1 MEESSDES
9 GEMITK
15 EEAEVAELEQ
25 KTAGLA
31 MTQSPVSPPAPLPSF
46 MTQTTPGGSV
56 PSQTVPGPTHT
67 TAGVQGPT
75 HSTAGVPGPTH
86 TTAGLPGPTQ
96 TATPGVPGPPP
107 TATPG
112 VPGPP
117 PTATPGVPGPAVG
130 VTQVSTGVPTVPTP
144 QWTPQQPVSPQ
155 QTPQVPPVYP
165 PQTVPQFHQVQ
176 APAPIERPIDVS
188 QSIQIP
194 EGTEMV
200 PMSPQSPD
208 QKGGLFGWFS
218 GNKMISKVVEKT
230 KSSMENMITM
240 MDPGMKEVIRT
251 GGDIC
256 IAVTSTKE
264 NKVGAIREAFQQM
277 FGKAIVMGEESQ
289 ATTAAQPVGFTAG
302 LKGAEE
308 RIQNLRQSGTIDEN
322 QAIVSVEG
330 FIIEMLPDRWYE
342 MSCLVL
348 QDPMHRIDLQTFSQ
362 PSPIPA
368 EYILK
373 AQDRTPADYP
383 LRWLGLA
390 VTIGQVIEETLPHIG
405 HADWQN
411 GIVGV
416 SRRESLLLAAKSLA
430 YMYKQRLPTTFV
442 S

>member
-1 MEESSDES
+1 MMEESSDES
-9 GEMITK
+9 GEMISK

-25 KTAGLA
+25 KTSVDLDIGI
-31 MTQSPVSPPAPLPSF
+31 TQSGIAPPAPLPSF
-46 MTQTTPGGSV
+46 ISQAPPGGTLTGQGTTQFSTATPNIPA
-56 PSQTVPGPTHT
+56 PSQTQSVP
-67 TAGVQGPT
+67 
-75 HSTAGVPGPTH
+75 
-86 TTAGLPGPTQ
+86 
-96 TATPGVPGPPP
+96 
-107 TATPG
+107 
-112 VPGPP
+112 
-117 PTATPGVPGPAVG
+117 
-130 VTQVSTGVPTVPTP
+130 QV
-144 QWTPQQPVSPQ
+144 PVSPQ
-155 QTPQVPPVYP
+155 MPAVPSVPTHISPAIPQP
-165 PQTVPQFHQVQ
+165 HQIQ
-176 APAPIERPIDVS
+176 APAPIESPIEVS
-188 QSIQIP
+188 SSIPIP
-194 EGTEMV
+194 ESEMT
-200 PMSPQSPD
+200 PISPQSPD
-208 QKGGLFGWFS
+208 QKGGLFGWLS

-230 KSSMENMITM
+230 KSSMENMITI

-251 GGDIC
+251 GGDVC

-264 NKVGAIREAFQQM
+264 SKVGAIREAFQQT
-277 FGKAIVMGEESQ
+277 FGKAIVIGKESQ
-289 ATTAAQPVGFTAG
+289 ATTAAQPVGFTSG

-308 RIQNLRQSGTIDEN
+308 RIQNLRQSGTVEEN

-348 QDPMHRIDLQTFSQ
+348 QDPVHRIDLQSFSQ

-373 AQDRTPADYP
+373 AQDRTPTDYS

-390 VTIGQVIEETLPHIG
+390 VTIGQVIEEALPHIG

-430 YMYKQRLPTTFV
+430 YMYKQRLPTAFV

>member
-1 MEESSDES
+1 MMEESSHSSDES
-9 GEMITK
+9 GEMISK

-25 KTAGLA
+25 KTSAIGI
-31 MTQSPVSPPAPLPSF
+31 TQSTIAPPAPLPSF
-46 MTQTTPGGSV
+46 ISQTPPGG
-56 PSQTVPGPTHT
+56 T
-67 TAGVQGPT
+67 
-75 HSTAGVPGPTH
+75 
-86 TTAGLPGPTQ
+86 LPTQ
-96 TATPGVPGPPP
+96 GI
-107 TATPG
+107 
-112 VPGPP
+112 
-117 PTATPGVPGPAVG
+117 
-130 VTQVSTGVPTVPTP
+130 TQVSMATP
-144 QWTPQQPVSPQ
+144 NIPASPQTQPIPQVPVSPQ
-155 QTPQVPPVYP
+155 MPAVPGIAAHITTTTTTPQ
-165 PQTVPQFHQVQ
+165 QSQVQ
-176 APAPIERPIDVS
+176 APAPIESPIDVS
-188 QSIQIP
+188 SSIQIP
-194 EGTEMV
+194 ESEM
-200 PMSPQSPD
+200 PPISPQSPD

-230 KSSMENMITM
+230 KSSMENMITI

-251 GGDIC
+251 GGDVC

-264 NKVGAIREAFQQM
+264 SKVGAIREAFQQT
-277 FGKAIVMGEESQ
+277 FGKAIVMGRESQ

-308 RIQNLRQSGTIDEN
+308 RIQNLRQSGNVEEN
-322 QAIVSVEG
+322 QPIVSVEG

-348 QDPMHRIDLQTFSQ
+348 QDPIHRIDLQTFSQ

-390 VTIGQVIEETLPHIG
+390 VTIGQVIEEALPHIG

-430 YMYKQRLPTTFV
+430 YMYKQRLPTAFV

>member
-25 KTAGLA
+25 KPTDTTSEITAVGI
-31 MTQSPVSPPAPLPSF
+31 TQSSVAPPAPLPSF
-46 MTQTTPGGSV
+46 LTQTAAGGSV
-56 PSQTVPGPTHT
+56 PTQMATG
-67 TAGVQGPT
+67 TA
-75 HSTAGVPGPTH
+75 
-86 TTAGLPGPTQ
+86 
-96 TATPGVPGPPP
+96 
-107 TATPG
+107 
-112 VPGPP
+112 
-117 PTATPGVPGPAVG
+117 
-130 VTQVSTGVPTVPTP
+130 QVSTGVPTVAASQVAP
-144 QWTPQQPVSPQ
+144 QPQVSPQ
-155 QTPQVPPVYP
+155 MSSVAPSPGPLPQS
-165 PQTVPQFHQVQ
+165 HQIQ
-176 APAPIERPIDVS
+176 APGPIESPIDVS
-188 QSIQIP
+188 SSIHIP
-194 EGTEMV
+194 EGEMT
-200 PMSPQSPD
+200 PESPQSPD
-208 QKGGLFGWFS
+208 QKAGLFGWLS

-251 GGDIC
+251 GGDVC

-264 NKVGAIREAFQQM
+264 SKVGAIREAFQST
-277 FGKAIVMGEESQ
+277 FGKAIVIGKESQ

-308 RIQNLRQSGTIDEN
+308 RIQNLRQSGTVDEN

-348 QDPMHRIDLQTFSQ
+348 QDPEHRIDLQTFSQ

-368 EYILK
+368 EYILT

-390 VTIGQVIEETLPHIG
+390 VTIGQVIEEAMPHIG

-411 GIVGV
+411 AVVGV
-416 SRRESLLLAAKSLA
+416 SRRESLLLAAKALA
-430 YMYKQRLPTTFV
+430 YMYKQRLPTAFV

>member
-1 MEESSDES
+1 MMEESSDES
-9 GEMITK
+9 GEMISK
-15 EEAEVAELEQ
+15 EEAEVAELEH
-25 KTAGLA
+25 KTAAIG
-31 MTQSPVSPPAPLPSF
+31 MTQSDISSPAPLPSFIREKSPGGTMSGQGGTVAPMSPPAPLPSF
-46 MTQTTPGGSV
+46 IRETSPGGALLTQGTTQVPMSVSSVPAPPKTQTIP
-56 PSQTVPGPTHT
+56 
-67 TAGVQGPT
+67 
-75 HSTAGVPGPTH
+75 
-86 TTAGLPGPTQ
+86 
-96 TATPGVPGPPP
+96 
-107 TATPG
+107 
-112 VPGPP
+112 
-117 PTATPGVPGPAVG
+117 
-130 VTQVSTGVPTVPTP
+130 QV
-144 QWTPQQPVSPQ
+144 PVSPQ
-155 QTPQVPPVYP
+155 MPPVQP
-165 PQTVPQFHQVQ
+165 PPTSISAPMPQPQ
-176 APAPIERPIDVS
+176 AVKAPGHIESPIEVS
-188 QSIQIP
+188 SSIQIP
-194 EGTEMV
+194 ESEMT
-200 PMSPQSPD
+200 PISPQSPD

-230 KSSMENMITM
+230 KSSMENMITI

-264 NKVGAIREAFQQM
+264 SKVGAIREAFQQT
-277 FGKAIVMGEESQ
+277 FGKAVVMGKESQ

-308 RIQNLRQSGTIDEN
+308 RIQNLRRSGAVDEN

-348 QDPMHRIDLQTFSQ
+348 QDPVHRIDLQSFSQ

-390 VTIGQVIEETLPHIG
+390 VTIGQVIEEALPHIG
-405 HADWQN
+405 HSDWQN
-411 GIVGV
+411 AIVGV

-430 YMYKQRLPTTFV
+430 YMYKQRLPTAFV

>member
-1 MEESSDES
+1 MMEESSDES

-25 KTAGLA
+25 KTADTA
-31 MTQSPVSPPAPLPSF
+31 MKQSPVSPPAPLPAF
-46 MTQTTPGGSV
+46 MTQSTPMSSV
-56 PSQTVPGPTHT
+56 PSQALPGATSTLGAPGPALPPTLSTAVTQASPQVPTVPGP
-67 TAGVQGPT
+67 Q
-75 HSTAGVPGPTH
+75 
-86 TTAGLPGPTQ
+86 
-96 TATPGVPGPPP
+96 P
-107 TATPG
+107 TA
-112 VPGPP
+112 
-117 PTATPGVPGPAVG
+117 
-130 VTQVSTGVPTVPTP
+130 GVPTVPAPQVTP
-144 QWTPQQPVSPQ
+144 QLPVSPKPAP
-155 QTPQVPPVYP
+155 TLPPVYP
-165 PQTVPQFHQVQ
+165 PQTVPQSHQVQ

-188 QSIQIP
+188 QSIPVP
-194 EGTEMV
+194 EATEMV
-200 PMSPQSPD
+200 PVSPQSPD
-208 QKGGLFGWFS
+208 QAGGLFGWFS

-240 MDPGMKEVIRT
+240 MDPGMREVIRT
-251 GGDIC
+251 GGDIF
-256 IAVTSTKE
+256 IVVTSTSE
-264 NKVGAIREAFQQM
+264 NKAGAIREAFQQT
-277 FGKAIVMGEESQ
+277 FGKAIVMGKESQ

-308 RIQNLRQSGTIDEN
+308 RIQNLRQSGAVDEN

-348 QDPMHRIDLQTFSQ
+348 QDPVHRIDLQTFSQ

-411 GIVGV
+411 GITGV